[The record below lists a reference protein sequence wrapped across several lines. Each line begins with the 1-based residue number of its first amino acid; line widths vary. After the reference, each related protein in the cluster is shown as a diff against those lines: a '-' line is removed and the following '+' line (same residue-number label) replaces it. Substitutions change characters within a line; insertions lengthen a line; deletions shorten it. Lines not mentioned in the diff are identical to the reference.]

1 MAPKRNTTR
10 ALSPIATGTPA
21 TLPSL
26 IAVAN
31 LITDWHQALD
41 RRVAAGELT
50 STTRSA
56 YTIGAAKFITWATE
70 TKIDTPTSDT
80 IRDWIGALRAAGH
93 KPGSINTW
101 LSGLRAF
108 YAWAI
113 DERRMMIDPTAGVKG
128 EKRKGTQQKHKRAAL
143 TDREVM
149 RVLSKPPNTA
159 IGCRDRAI
167 LSLMAYTAA
176 RSIEV
181 YRADY
186 DDLKSE
192 SGQLVLYVQGKG
204 RDEKDELIVI
214 DNPDAANAIHE
225 WLAVRDYQPGPLFVS
240 LSDRSH
246 GDRLS
251 LRAIR
256 GLVKHY
262 YKAAGVL
269 GKSKTTHSLRHAAI
283 SNAIRHG
290 APVQKVKAM
299 ARHASIDTTMIYYH
313 EIDRLSDPAERY
325 IVYNGTDESGQP

>member
-10 ALSPIATGTPA
+10 ALSPITPA

-26 IAVAN
+26 GAIVQ
-31 LITDWHQALD
+31 LITDWHAALD
-41 RRVAAGELT
+41 RRVAAGELAN
-50 STTRSA
+50 TTRAA

-70 TKIDTPTSDT
+70 AKITQPTSDT

-108 YAWAI
+108 YTWAI
-113 DERRMMIDPTAGVKG
+113 DERRMVIDPTAGVKG
-128 EKRKGTQQKHKRAAL
+128 DKRKGTKQKHKRAAL
-143 TDREVM
+143 TDREVL
-149 RVLSKPPNTA
+149 RVLSKPNTSTP
-159 IGCRDRAI
+159 IGLRDKAI

-181 YRADY
+181 HRADY

-214 DNPDAANAIHE
+214 DNPDAAGAVHD
-225 WLAVRDYQPGPLFVS
+225 WLSARGDQPGPLFVS

-256 GLVKHY
+256 DLIKGY

-325 IVYNGTDESGQP
+325 ISYNGSDESDRA